1 MERSY
6 YFFTHLSPTGRRQS
20 EKGDVEL
27 LTGGREKPLCWH
39 GRVFDFKSE
48 EEVLPNGKHTSIEVI
63 RHPGSSAIVPVQGDH
78 FVLLLRQYRPAIRRF
93 IWEIPAGTM
102 RLGEN
107 PLDCAKREL
116 QEECGVIG
124 NCFEN
129 MGEIL
134 IAPGYSDERI
144 HLFLASGFT
153 PCEQR
158 LDEDEYLEIHSLRFD
173 ETMEMIE
180 RGEIEDAMS
189 IVGLKMAHSR
199 LQRNDKQNTNPM
211 Q

>member
-1 MERSY
+1 MM
-6 YFFTHLSPTGRRQS
+6 
-20 EKGDVEL
+20 
-27 LTGGREKPLCWH
+27 TGGREKPLFWH

-78 FVLLLRQYRPAIRRF
+78 SVLLLRQYRPAIRRF

-116 QEECGVIG
+116 QEECGVVG
-124 NCFEN
+124 NRFEN

-144 HLFLASGFT
+144 HLFLAT
-153 PCEQR
+153 ELVPCRQE
-158 LDEDEYLEIHSLRFD
+158 LDEDECLEVHSFRL
-173 ETMEMIE
+173 EEAMEMI
-180 RGEIEDAMS
+180 RKGDIEDAMS
-189 IVGLKMAHSR
+189 IVGLMMAYSR
-199 LQRNDKQNTNPM
+199 LKRNSSQHSNPV

>member
-1 MERSY
+1 MTSR
-6 YFFTHLSPTGRRQS
+6 
-20 EKGDVEL
+20 
-27 LTGGREKPLCWH
+27 REKSILWH

-78 FVLLLRQYRPAIRRF
+78 SVLLLRQYRPAIRRF

-116 QEECGVIG
+116 QEEGGVIG
-124 NCFEN
+124 NRFEN

-144 HLFLASGFT
+144 HLFLAYDLA

-158 LDEDEYLEIHSLRFD
+158 LDEDEYLEIHFLHFN
-173 ETMEMIE
+173 ETMEMIG

-199 LQRNDKQNTNPM
+199 LQQKP
-211 Q
+211 